1 MAISSHTRR
10 KIADFD
16 PVRDGKTI
24 KQFCKDEKSSRQTF
38 HNVRDRIARRGRAG
52 ILPEST
58 APKNPARKYTEADRQ
73 AVIDARVTLQEVASL
88 SVV

>member
-24 KQFCKDEKSSRQTF
+24 KQ
-38 HNVRDRIARRGRAG
+38 
-52 ILPEST
+52 
-58 APKNPARKYTEADRQ
+58 
-73 AVIDARVTLQEVASL
+73 
-88 SVV
+88 

>member
-24 KQFCKDEKSSRQTF
+24 TQFCKDEQISRQTI
-38 HNVRDRIARRGRAG
+38 HNVK
-52 ILPEST
+52 T
-58 APKNPARKYTEADRQ
+58 A
-73 AVIDARVTLQEVASL
+73 
-88 SVV
+88 

>member
-24 KQFCKDEKSSRQTF
+24 TQFCKGEQISRQTI
-38 HNVRDRIARRGRAG
+38 HNVK
-52 ILPEST
+52 T
-58 APKNPARKYTEADRQ
+58 A
-73 AVIDARVTLQEVASL
+73 
-88 SVV
+88 